1 MGRMGGDEAGYV
13 ARARGGDAE
22 AFRVLV
28 EEHSARLFRLAYRI
42 AGNEQDAEDI
52 VQETFIKAHRNLAR
66 YDDRAAFGAWL
77 SRIASNQALD
87 VIRSRRRGPERLE
100 PNDPD
105 APDPVDMLSETGAGP
120 ERQLLSVEVNRR
132 VKNAL
137 SRLTPNERAAFVL
150 RHHEEHSVA
159 EIGAM
164 LRLSEN
170 ATKQA
175 IFRAVRKMREALRP
189 LAAQSRPGRTVRE
202 S

>member
-1 MGRMGGDEAGYV
+1 MSRMGGDEASFV
-13 ARARGGDAE
+13 ARARTGDAE

-28 EEHSARLFRLAYRI
+28 EEHSHRLFRLAYRI

-52 VQETFIKAHRNLAR
+52 VQETFIKAHRSLAR
-66 YDDRAAFGAWL
+66 YDDRATFGAWL

-87 VIRSRRRGPERLE
+87 VVRARRRGGERVE
-100 PNDPD
+100 AQDPD
-105 APDPVDMLSETGAGP
+105 DPDPVDRLAEAGAGP
-120 ERQLLSVEVNRR
+120 ERRLLSLEVTRR
-132 VKNAL
+132 VSHAM

-150 RHHEEHSVA
+150 RHHEERSIA

-164 LRLSEN
+164 LSLSEN
-170 ATKQA
+170 ATKQC

-189 LAAQSRPGRTVRE
+189 LAAHGWPERGARE